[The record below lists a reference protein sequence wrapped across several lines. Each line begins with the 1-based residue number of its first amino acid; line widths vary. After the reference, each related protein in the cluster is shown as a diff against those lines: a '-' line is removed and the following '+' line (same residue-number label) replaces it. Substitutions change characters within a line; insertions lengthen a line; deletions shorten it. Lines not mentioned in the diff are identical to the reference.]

1 MILNKKIIYCWSP
14 TYGMVVISSVFGST
28 FFIEIIAYF
37 LLFCERAF
45 EKYGIIFLEIIGG
58 VV

>member
-1 MILNKKIIYCWSP
+1 
-14 TYGMVVISSVFGST
+14 MVVISSVFGST